1 MKNLIVTLLFLLTS
15 FLGFGQAVN
24 APDPKSFTVSTSGQ
38 DASGFELTGF
48 NSTATLLASVS
59 LVAPPSGTTFT
70 FNTTSGLTA
79 ASGFTLSGNKTKL
92 VFTGTMS
99 SINTALASLKVN
111 TGSITGDVVLSVAA
125 TINPTGFFYNGTN
138 GHFYKPI
145 TATADRTTYTNA
157 RARSLLTTFKGQTG
171 YLVTIT
177 SADEDAFIFANV
189 PATNVWFAATDEV
202 VDGRWV
208 IDAGPEKGTVMKT
221 QNGQL
226 NGNIAGV
233 YNNWA
238 QGEPNGANGSE
249 NYAVAKWNGAA
260 SWNDLSNNWNNP
272 YVIEY
277 GTWTNPD
284 DATFTEFYTNSVSH
298 SNGETLKALFNFKF
312 GSAIDRSKFSA
323 KLFKRDNSTSN
334 WTADGAYKSLSGLG
348 KIYLSDQIDT
358 AKIFSTAIQLSSGT
372 SDMTQ
377 FSTADIGKV
386 YKLTTTGAGGGG
398 WGTDIYTSDSY
409 IPAMAVHAGVL
420 AIGQTKEIYIKIVE
434 GKNSYLA
441 STRNGITTSEW
452 GGWDLSY
459 QFVSEPS
466 SYKAT
471 ITPGQVEW
479 SYTNPNAS
487 WLSGNSRL
495 LIDMRQVTVDP
506 TKLTH
511 TKILDA
517 YDGVMTYTSHDA
529 NGWAIYTVPSPLT
542 KITDGTSSYNSY
554 IRNVNGWNTDYAFQ
568 STITITQQGAFKQHK
583 LELQEYDSSQL
594 KTLYNS
600 IVTVSDVWLAFK
612 EVANTGIFG
621 NESGKEFTY
630 GVQYLN
636 ADVDDN
642 GVFNEADCFKLLQN
656 LTGVTDL
663 VSNYTLDNT
672 IKLIPDSTY
681 NTIGKST
688 WTSFRDY
695 KGKSYSFSLLDN
707 VISYN
712 YDLAVSWKGDVN
724 LSHSATPP
732 SNGITTMS
740 VRTTMS
746 TSVSTDV
753 QSSIITELAN
763 GKVYAYITFDPLQQN
778 VVGTQFQL
786 NYDNSVL
793 KFEGVEFKTKGS
805 PMNYGTNKGT
815 FVNLGSLITDGSTS
829 LDNTTEYKVIFTP
842 TKAITNTLG
851 LLGIGS
857 TDAVNKDGK
866 QLKLKVN

>member
-1 MKNLIVTLLFLLTS
+1 MKKLVTLLFLILIVN
-15 FLGFGQAVN
+15 LGFGQVVN
-24 APDPKSFTVSTSGQ
+24 APDPKSFTVSTAGQ

-48 NSTATLLASVS
+48 SATSTLLASIS
-59 LVAPPSGTTFT
+59 LVNPPSGTTFYLNDT
-70 FNTTSGLTA
+70 RGLVA
-79 ASGFTLSGNKTKL
+79 ASGFTLSGNKTRL
-92 VFTGTMS
+92 VVTGTMA
-99 SINTALASLKVN
+99 SINTALENLRVN
-111 TGSITGDVVLSVAA
+111 TGAIRGDVNISVAA
-125 TINPTGFFYNGTN
+125 TVNPVGYFYNGAN
-138 GHFYKPI
+138 GHFYRPI
-145 TATADRTTYTNA
+145 ATGNTYTGA
-157 RARSLLTTFKGQTG
+157 RTASEATTFKGQKG

-177 SADEDAFIFANV
+177 SADEDAFIYNNV
-189 PATNVWFAATDEV
+189 PQSSIWFALTDEASEA
-202 VDGRWV
+202 RWT
-208 IDAGPEKGTVMKT
+208 IDAGPEKGTLIKIN
-221 QNGQL
+221 NGQT
-226 NGNIAGV
+226 NGNIPGQ

-238 QGEPNGANGSE
+238 PGEPNNSGNE
-249 NYAVAKWNGAA
+249 DYAVTKWNGG
-260 SWNDLSNNWNNP
+260 STWNDLPNNFYCS

-284 DATFTEFYTNSVSH
+284 DAVFTEFYTNSVAH
-298 SNGETLKALFNFKF
+298 SNGETIKTLFGFKF
-312 GSAIDRSKFSA
+312 GSSIDKSKFSA
-323 KLFKRDNSTSN
+323 QIFKRDNEYSSWTS
-334 WTADGAYKSLSGLG
+334 ADGYKALSGLG
-348 KIYLSDQIDT
+348 KVYLSNQIDT
-358 AKIFSTAIQLSSGT
+358 AKVYFGGIPLSGV
-372 SDMTQ
+372 SDMTS
-377 FSTADIGKV
+377 FTTADIGKI
-386 YKLTTTGAGGGG
+386 YRMTITGATGGG
-398 WGTDIYTSDSY
+398 WGTDFYTTDSY
-409 IPAMAVHAGVL
+409 IPAMAVHAGV
-420 AIGQTKEIYIKIVE
+420 ITVGQTKEVYIKIVE
-434 GKNSYLA
+434 GKNSYA
-441 STRNGITTSEW
+441 GTTRNGIATSEW

-459 QFVSEPS
+459 QFVSAPM
-466 SYKAT
+466 SYKGT
-471 ITPGQVEW
+471 ISPGGVEY
-479 SYTNPNAS
+479 SYVNPNAS
-487 WLSGNSRL
+487 WLNGNSRL
-495 LIDMRQVTVDP
+495 LIDMREVGSLDP
-506 TKLTH
+506 TKITNV
-511 TKILDA
+511 KILDA
-517 YDGVMTYTSHDA
+517 YDGPVTYSSHDA

-542 KITDGTSSYNSY
+542 KITDGTSAYNQY

-568 STITITQQGAFKQHK
+568 CGVGFTQQGAFKQHK
-583 LELQEYDSSQL
+583 MQLNEYDSAQL

-612 EVANTGIFG
+612 EISNTGIFG
-621 NESGKEFTY
+621 NEVGKEFTY
-630 GVQYLN
+630 GIQYKN

-656 LTGVTDL
+656 LTGVQDL
-663 VSNYTLDNT
+663 VSSYTLDNT
-672 IKLIPDSTY
+672 IRLIPDSIY
-681 NTIGKST
+681 NSIGKST
-688 WTSFRDY
+688 WSSFQSFA
-695 KGKSYSFSLLDN
+695 GKEYPFSLLDGT
-707 VISYN
+707 ISYN
-712 YDLAVSWKGDVN
+712 YDLAVAWKGDVN

-829 LDNTTEYKVIFTP
+829 LDNTTEYKVTFTP